1 MPTAILIRHGRTDA
15 NATAVLAGRTP
26 GVGLDSVGKE
36 QVLHT
41 AQHLS
46 SVPLDLVVTS
56 PLERT
61 QQTAAYIL
69 DAQIEQGRSPELRID
84 ERFVECD
91 YGSWTGR
98 SLTDL
103 SEEEMWRTVQH
114 HPSAA
119 AFPDGESMRAIQD
132 RALTGIRD
140 LNQTMPGDGIYA
152 VVSHGD
158 VIKAILADALGLH
171 FDNFQRIHVEPAS
184 VSVIR
189 YMPLR
194 PFVVRMNDTGGHW
207 RNLFEKEVPTT
218 NDAAVGGGA

>member
-1 MPTAILIRHGRTDA
+1 VPTALLIRHGRTDA
-15 NATAVLAGRTP
+15 NASGVLAGRTP
-26 GVGLDSVGKE
+26 GIGLDAVGKE

-41 AQHLS
+41 ARHLAE
-46 SVPLDLVVTS
+46 VPIDLVVTS

-61 QQTAAYIL
+61 QQTAAYVL

-84 ERFVECD
+84 ERFIECD

-98 SLTDL
+98 GLTDL
-103 SEEEMWRTVQH
+103 AEMDMWRTVQQ

-119 AFPDGESMRAIQD
+119 VFPDGESMRAIQD
-132 RALTGIRD
+132 RALAAIRE
-140 LNQTMPGDGIYA
+140 LNSALTEDSVYA

-189 YMPLR
+189 YTPLR
-194 PFVVRMNDTGGHW
+194 PFVVRTNDTGGVW
-207 RNLFEKEVPTT
+207 RNLFEKDKPESS
-218 NDAAVGGGA
+218 DAAVGGGA